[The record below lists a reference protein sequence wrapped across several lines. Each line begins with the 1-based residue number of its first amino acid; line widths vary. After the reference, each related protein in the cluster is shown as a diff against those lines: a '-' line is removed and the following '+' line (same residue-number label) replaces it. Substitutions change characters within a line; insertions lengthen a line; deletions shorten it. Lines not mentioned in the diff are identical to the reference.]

1 MSSREEMSKIGS
13 PLRIDWITFFPK
25 KVNFLMGFKSVSSHL
40 LVSHVFLKI
49 LAQDSLKIFNAMKNS
64 LKLFLC
70 VDSND

>member
-1 MSSREEMSKIGS
+1 
-13 PLRIDWITFFPK
+13 
-25 KVNFLMGFKSVSSHL
+25 MGFKSVSSHL